1 MKRTNE
7 AGHVATFWQ
16 HVHVPNS
23 NRKLASGFGGSGV
36 SSSSRTL
43 SYWLATPAYEMK
55 KNCIRSGSKTFTGI
69 AT

>member
-23 NRKLASGFGGSGV
+23 NRKLASGLV
-36 SSSSRTL
+36 SIGAVVIVDGQVLDFRQT
-43 SYWLATPAYEMK
+43 
-55 KNCIRSGSKTFTGI
+55 
-69 AT
+69 